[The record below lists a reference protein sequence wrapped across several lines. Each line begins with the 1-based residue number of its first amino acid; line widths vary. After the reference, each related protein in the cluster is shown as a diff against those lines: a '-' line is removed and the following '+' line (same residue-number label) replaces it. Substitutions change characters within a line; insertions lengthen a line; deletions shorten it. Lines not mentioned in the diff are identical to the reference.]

1 MWTMLR
7 YLILHHSI
15 ISCLSEKAVE
25 EAVRNCEQL
34 KEREQEEDNVTI
46 EELEKKRVEALEVVE
61 KEREIVEQERAVYES
76 IADKISKSWGHMSH
90 NTCVLMHCLT
100 HRATQEWFTWSYAHF
115 WCWAYSNNRWSED
128 NNLCRQEQ
136 KSEKIWHLE
145 KRVMEH
151 RAEEMG
157 VAETLTKTRSELKG
171 LLKRRGTLS
180 LLLNSEQHWIETV
193 GVVSVCV
200 CSNRWLTPSHRSSIM
215 CSHSSIQTRR
225 AHT

>member
-1 MWTMLR
+1 MWSNAQLYCVRLFRSVYWSAFLWGMWV
-7 YLILHHSI
+7 SI
-15 ISCLSEKAVE
+15 RDRRRIMWPGE
-25 EAVRNCEQL
+25 ETCCYWM
-34 KEREQEEDNVTI
+34 
-46 EELEKKRVEALEVVE
+46 VE
-61 KEREIVEQERAVYES
+61 KEREIVEQERAVES